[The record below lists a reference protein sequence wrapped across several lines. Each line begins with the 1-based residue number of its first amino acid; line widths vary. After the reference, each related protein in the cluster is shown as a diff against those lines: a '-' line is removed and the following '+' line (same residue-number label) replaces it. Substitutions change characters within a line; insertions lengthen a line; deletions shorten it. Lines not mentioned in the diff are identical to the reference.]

1 MKQVNWQRVPMEKID
16 YMGGT
21 GDRFV
26 LLVVTKRYG
35 GDPVSPLY
43 ESQAR
48 QLAKQMRDAGYL
60 VRVIRSGRAEE
71 TVEES
76 DF

>member
-1 MKQVNWQRVPMEKID
+1 MEKVT
-16 YMGGT
+16 YKGGP

-48 QLAKQMRDAGYL
+48 QLVREMRDAGYL
-60 VRVIRSGRAEE
+60 VRLIRSRPDGDA
-71 TVEES
+71 VEES